1 MPAGARMRVSS
12 PAVATH
18 PLVAKSGASRPA
30 PSCSLSVGLR
40 PLVDRPPDALDDRLA
55 RRAPLRA
62 RRSRPSRLTETLL
75 AAQSGAMFSALRMP
89 VVTSNEVSTGRTA
102 RGPAAPSNSSASS
115 RGSGRQRWTSS
126 YLDGEGQGAPRWSA
140 RSAAQPGQQLL
151 YCRVESRQV
160 AVGAGDEHRSFERAE
175 DALGDVVG

>member
-1 MPAGARMRVSS
+1 MADDSHTAPHPAAWSS
-12 PAVATH
+12 TSS
-18 PLVAKSGASRPA
+18 LLQR
-30 PSCSLSVGLR
+30 SCSHLS
-40 PLVDRPPDALDDRLA
+40 
-55 RRAPLRA
+55 
-62 RRSRPSRLTETLL
+62 
-75 AAQSGAMFSALRMP
+75 AQSRAMFSALRMP

-126 YLDGEGQGAPRWSA
+126 YLDGEGQGAPTWSA